1 MGIVSAEISMSLD
14 GYIAGPNDRPGQ
26 GLGEGGDLAVGR
38 AGLAASLM
46 ELDLIDQYRLY
57 IHPVMIG
64 RGERMFAEFDFR
76 QRPARL
82 VDVQRFGSGV
92 VFLHYTR

>member
-1 MGIVSAEISMSLD
+1 
-14 GYIAGPNDRPGQ
+14 
-26 GLGEGGDLAVGR
+26 
-38 AGLAASLM
+38 
-46 ELDLIDQYRLY
+46 
-57 IHPVMIG
+57 MIG